1 MSFLLDTC
9 VISELV
15 RSVPDQ
21 SVLRWIDE
29 RDEFDLYLSVLS
41 VLPKKLPEKPPKKRF
56 STC

>member
-15 RSVPDQ
+15 RPVPDQ
-21 SVLRWIDE
+21 SVLQWIDE
-29 RDEFDLYLSVLS
+29 HDEFDLYLSGLLV
-41 VLPKKLPEKPPKKRF
+41 LPEKPPKKSPKKRF